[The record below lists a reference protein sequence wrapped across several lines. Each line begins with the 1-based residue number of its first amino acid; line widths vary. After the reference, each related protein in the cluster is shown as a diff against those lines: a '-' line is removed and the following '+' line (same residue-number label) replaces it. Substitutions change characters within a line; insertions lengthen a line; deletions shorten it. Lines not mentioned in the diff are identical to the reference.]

1 MLAVG
6 HGMTATIP
14 IPFQVTR
21 YEWVTNEYIF
31 NEVSATYLDIFEYCL
46 SMTYPHIVRRNL
58 LFTIFHI
65 YIYISKFT
73 NK

>member
-31 NEVSATYLDIFEYCL
+31 NEVSATYLDTLNIV
-46 SMTYPHIVRRNL
+46 YP
-58 LFTIFHI
+58 
-65 YIYISKFT
+65 
-73 NK
+73 